1 MVSTAENQQRFAFGQ
16 ALNLA
21 IMKDKPENIEN
32 IFEFPNQLP
41 SQELFETLLNHDQ
54 VLIKRIISTGQVT
67 PEGEWYDQEQ
77 NEWLIV
83 LQGSGEL
90 SYEDNSRIKL
100 KTGDYLLIPAH
111 LKHRVEYTST
121 EPACIWLTIFF

>member
-100 KTGDYLLIPAH
+100 ITGDYLLIPAH

>member
-1 MVSTAENQQRFAFGQ
+1 M
-16 ALNLA
+16 
-21 IMKDKPENIEN
+21 EN
-32 IFEFPNQLP
+32 IFKFCAQLP
-41 SQELFETLLNHDQ
+41 AKELFETLWSNDQ
-54 VLIKRIISTGQVT
+54 ISIKRIISTGQIT
-67 PEGEWYDQEQ
+67 PAGEWYDQEQ

-100 KTGDYLLIPAH
+100 TTGDYLLIPAH

-121 EPACIWLTIFF
+121 EPPCIWLTVFF